1 MIPYC
6 IVIRDST
13 KACEVVDNW
22 IGHRLWKLNEALS
35 QYDLGRYAK
44 KGAIA
49 PVEDAIEGAIA
60 PVEDAIETP
69 PPQTSQRPSDSNNLQ
84 CLRLV
89 RLIVLCFFLVLIFSN
104 LFQIMV
110 HYSKY

>member
-1 MIPYC
+1 M
-6 IVIRDST
+6 
-13 KACEVVDNW
+13 
-22 IGHRLWKLNEALS
+22 WKLNEALS

-69 PPQTSQRPSDSNNLQ
+69 PLKRVNALLTATTSNA
-84 CLRLV
+84 
-89 RLIVLCFFLVLIFSN
+89 
-104 LFQIMV
+104 
-110 HYSKY
+110 